1 MIRREFLAGLTSLSA
16 LAAAPAVSF
25 AQAPMNLGQQ
35 WDVIVIGSGLAGLS
49 AALSASET
57 VPIAFSLLKSFPCSG
72 GTPVYLPDPSLPS
85 LRNVLNRL
93 EFTLR

>member
-35 WDVIVIGSGLAGLS
+35 WDVICDRLRLSGFIS
-49 AALSASET
+49 RF
-57 VPIAFSLLKSFPCSG
+57 VRF
-72 GTPVYLPDPSLPS
+72 
-85 LRNVLNRL
+85 
-93 EFTLR
+93 